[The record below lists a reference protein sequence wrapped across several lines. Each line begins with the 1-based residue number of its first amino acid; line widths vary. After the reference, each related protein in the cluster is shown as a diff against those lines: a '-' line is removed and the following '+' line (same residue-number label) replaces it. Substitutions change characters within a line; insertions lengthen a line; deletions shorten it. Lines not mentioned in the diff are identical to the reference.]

1 MGSQRANSGRRRW
14 HAPASSRAPAQAG
27 RRSQEQ
33 PEAAVPTTRP
43 AADTRSAQGVI
54 DKIDEV
60 LDRH

>member
-1 MGSQRANSGRRRW
+1 MRRQVRVHPRRR
-14 HAPASSRAPAQAG
+14 AAAQDAH
-27 RRSQEQ
+27 EQ
-33 PEAAVPTTRP
+33 PEAAVATTRP